1 MNSIVLAASWSE
13 FWSELLEGIRK
24 FFNPDLSGYTNF
36 NLGSSGIINIHVIV
50 IGLFIGAMMTAIYSI
65 YTKKILGEMVRKLI
79 SEEVIGADKA
89 MTLEELGFSKNILI
103 KHALKGYTLGRVVDS
118 VEKDAFIAETNEA
131 RRIYEENREKAK
143 AQGKRIPSFPEPS
156 FKKKPDECHYYISE
170 KKKYTAEM
178 RFNANGSGYGT
189 FFFVLLIAFICV
201 IMIYALLPQLL
212 TLVDKSLND
221 FTVQGN
227 TYVPGQ

>member
-1 MNSIVLAASWSE
+1 MDNGLKAVLDMRVEKVIKNLEKRNMKGYHVKSRD
-13 FWSELLEGIRK
+13 ELFAL
-24 FFNPDLSGYTNF
+24 
-36 NLGSSGIINIHVIV
+36 
-50 IGLFIGAMMTAIYSI
+50 
-65 YTKKILGEMVRKLI
+65 LGELVPA
-79 SEEVIGADKA
+79 GATVA
-89 MTLEELGFSKNILI
+89 NGGSMTLEELGFSKNILI

-118 VEKDAFIAETNEA
+118 VEKDTFIAETNEA

-189 FFFVLLIAFICV
+189 FFFVLLIAIICV